1 MLACGSVRFQMPCP
15 LRVISGHWI
24 AIWECPLCPRKR
36 TYSARTL
43 MSAKCQKRTV
53 RLVQR
58 LCLLYAFGKS
68 EPPKH
73 RLESEP
79 PVAASLHTIAHV
91 RHRAPTLVVGHLFVC
106 RPWIRQIALAVQRR
120 IHSRIIAIDIV
131 EGRERAV
138 VVYAQR
144 KIGDVD
150 GDLLVECNVVIAPR
164 IEGRF
169 DPQNSNP
176 CHAPG

>member
-1 MLACGSVRFQMPCP
+1 MEFEDASDFRFGSRADIASRP
-15 LRVISGHWI
+15 LFPS
-24 AIWECPLCPRKR
+24 KR
-36 TYSARTL
+36 TFISAVCT
-43 MSAKCQKRTV
+43 SALCQKRTV

-73 RLESEP
+73 RLKSER
-79 PVAASLHTIAHV
+79 PVAAWERPVAAWLHTIAHV
-91 RHRAPTLVVGHLFVC
+91 RHRAPTLVVGHLFVS

-131 EGRERAV
+131 EGRERAI

-144 KIGDVD
+144 KIADVD

-164 IEGRF
+164 VEGRF
-169 DPQNSNP
+169 RPAQNSNP